1 MPLGQVLFLQAP
13 IFLNAHA
20 ITTIENIFILT
31 ATETNEK
38 LGSRHRF
45 YDHIFQISFLGLN
58 HVIRKCSGYTGMYF
72 GIG

>member
-45 YDHIFQISFLGLN
+45 SVRFRAGDELSLP
-58 HVIRKCSGYTGMYF
+58 
-72 GIG
+72 